1 MKRILITILAAV
13 ALALTTRAS
22 DEQQLKSGLLGHS
35 MGGRESSW
43 KFQSPGQIKELWIKG
58 RTEGAQTCVYT
69 VSLRLQCTDTGC
81 KYVAEARVECAKADT
96 GLKVNQVG
104 LLSLAKVK

>member
-1 MKRILITILAAV
+1 MKRIFFTILAAG
-13 ALALTTRAS
+13 ALALPMRAA
-22 DEQQLKSGLLGHS
+22 DEEQLKSGLIGHT
-35 MGGRESSW
+35 MGGRERSW
-43 KFQSPGQIKELWIKG
+43 KFQSPNQIKELRIKG
-58 RTEGAQTCVYT
+58 KTEGAQRCVYT

-104 LLSLAKVK
+104 LLSLAKEK